1 MKVKQNALEIVKT
14 LQKHGYKAF
23 FAGGC
28 VRDMIMGK
36 ESEDYDIATSA
47 IPEDIMKLFERTIP
61 VGVQFGVVIVVKDG
75 HNFEVATF
83 RTEGSYSDGRHPDYV
98 AFSTPE
104 DVEKRRVFAINCL
117 PYDAG
122 ENELLDYVAFS
133 TPEDDEKRRDFPINC
148 LLYDPVKNEILDYVG
163 GQEDISKGII
173 RATGNPIER
182 FTEDK
187 LRMIRAARFACRFD
201 FPIHE
206 DTQRAIIQLAKNIH
220 VVSAER
226 IREELEKM
234 LTGINPHIGIKLLD
248 ELHLLQE
255 ILPEVSGMK
264 GVRQPENFHPE
275 GDVFIHTLL
284 CLSKLAPVQGQGMER
299 SSWMLAMGILLHD
312 IGKTITFE
320 ESDRIRFNL
329 HEKVGADMT
338 AKICDRLKT
347 SNAEKDRIVW
357 LVLKHLYFKDAQK
370 MRLSKLK
377 RLFAEEG
384 YPALAELCRIY
395 ALASSGDL
403 SDYHYCQEMFSK
415 LSHEEVKPKP
425 LITGHDL
432 IDMGLKPGPV
442 FKDILTKIEDEQLE
456 GNVTTK
462 EAAIEMAKSLI
473 YQMNT

>member
-14 LQKHGYKAF
+14 LQEHGYKAF

-47 IPEDIMKLFERTIP
+47 LPEDIMKLFERTIP
-61 VGVQFGVVIVVKDG
+61 VGVQFGVVIVVRDG

-83 RTEGSYSDGRHPDYV
+83 RTEGSYTDGRHPDYV

-104 DVEKRRVFAINCL
+104 ADV
-117 PYDAG
+117 
-122 ENELLDYVAFS
+122 
-133 TPEDDEKRRDFPINC
+133 KRRDFTING

-173 RATGNPIER
+173 RTIGNPAER

-187 LRMIRAARFACRFD
+187 LRMIRAARFACRFN

-206 DTQRAIIQLAKNIH
+206 DTRQAIVQLAQNIH

-226 IREELEKM
+226 IREELEKI
-234 LTGINPHIGIKLLD
+234 LTGTNPHIGIKLLD

-275 GDVFIHTLL
+275 GDVFVHTLL
-284 CLSKLAPVQGQGMER
+284 CLSKLAPVPEQGMER
-299 SSWMLAMGILLHD
+299 PSWTLAMGILLHD

-320 ESDRIRFNL
+320 ELDRIRFNL

-377 RLFAEEG
+377 RLLAEEG
-384 YPALAELCRIY
+384 YPELAELCRID

-473 YQMNT
+473 YQMNI

>member
-1 MKVKQNALEIVKT
+1 MTIKQTAIEIVKT
-14 LQKHGYKAF
+14 LEKHGYKAF

-36 ESEDYDIATSA
+36 GSEDYDIATSA
-47 IPEDIMKLFERTIP
+47 LPEDIMKLFERTIP
-61 VGVQFGVVIVVKDG
+61 VGVQFGVVIVIKEG

-104 DVEKRRVFAINCL
+104 ADV
-117 PYDAG
+117 
-122 ENELLDYVAFS
+122 
-133 TPEDDEKRRDFPINC
+133 KRRDFTING
-148 LLYDPVKNEILDYVG
+148 LLYDPLKNEILDYVG
-163 GQEDISKGII
+163 GQQDISKGII
-173 RATGNPIER
+173 RTIGNPAER

-187 LRMIRAARFACRFD
+187 LRMIRAARFACRFN

-226 IREELEKM
+226 IREELEKI
-234 LTGINPHIGIKLLD
+234 LTGTNPHIGIKLLD
-248 ELHLLQE
+248 ELCLLQE
-255 ILPEVSGMK
+255 ILPEVSSMK

-275 GDVFIHTLL
+275 GDVFVHTLL
-284 CLSKLAPVQGQGMER
+284 CLSKLAPVPEQGMER
-299 SSWMLAMGILLHD
+299 PSWTLAMGILLHD

-320 ESDRIRFNL
+320 ELDRIRFNL

-338 AKICDRLKT
+338 ARICDRLKT

-377 RLFAEEG
+377 RLLAEEG
-384 YPALAELCRIY
+384 YPELAELCRID

-403 SDYHYCQEMFSK
+403 SDYHYCQEMFSN

-442 FKDILTKIEDEQLE
+442 FKDILMKIEDEQLE
-456 GNVTTK
+456 GNLKTK
-462 EAAIEMAKSLI
+462 EAAIEMAKLLI

>member
-1 MKVKQNALEIVKT
+1 MKVKQNAIDIVKT
-14 LQKHGYKAF
+14 LQEHGYKAF

-28 VRDMIMGK
+28 VRDMVMGK

-47 IPEDIMKLFERTIP
+47 LPEDIMKLFERTIP

-83 RTEGSYSDGRHPDYV
+83 RTEGSYTDGRHPDYV

-104 DVEKRRVFAINCL
+104 ADV
-117 PYDAG
+117 
-122 ENELLDYVAFS
+122 
-133 TPEDDEKRRDFPINC
+133 KRRDFTING
-148 LLYDPVKNEILDYVG
+148 LLYDPLKNEILDYVG
-163 GQEDISKGII
+163 GQEDISRGII
-173 RATGNPIER
+173 RTIGNPVER

-187 LRMIRAARFACRFD
+187 LRMMRAARFACRFN

-206 DTQRAIIQLAKNIH
+206 DTRQAIIQLAKNIH
-220 VVSAER
+220 VISAER
-226 IREELEKM
+226 IREELEKI
-234 LTGINPHIGIKLLD
+234 LTGTNPHIGIKLLD
-248 ELHLLQE
+248 ELCLLQE
-255 ILPEVSGMK
+255 ILPEVSSMK

-275 GDVFIHTLL
+275 GDVFVHTLL
-284 CLSKLAPVQGQGMER
+284 CLSKLAPVPEHGMER
-299 SSWMLAMGILLHD
+299 PSWTLAMGVLLHD

-320 ESDRIRFNL
+320 ELDRIRFNL
-329 HEKVGADMT
+329 HEKVGADM
-338 AKICDRLKT
+338 AARICDRLKT

-377 RLFAEEG
+377 RLLGEEG
-384 YPALAELCRIY
+384 YPELAELCRID

-403 SDYHYCQEMFSK
+403 SDYHFCREMFSK

-432 IDMGLKPGPV
+432 IGMGLKPGPV
-442 FKDILTKIEDEQLE
+442 FKDILMKIEDEQLE
-456 GNVTTK
+456 GNLKTK
-462 EAAIEMAKSLI
+462 EEAIEMAKSLI

>member
-1 MKVKQNALEIVKT
+1 MTVKQNAIEIVKT

-36 ESEDYDIATSA
+36 ESADYDIATNA
-47 IPEDIMKLFERTIP
+47 LPQDIINLFEKTIP
-61 VGVQFGVVIVVKDG
+61 VGAQFGVIIVVKNG
-75 HNFEVATF
+75 HSFEVATF

-104 DVEKRRVFAINCL
+104 DDV
-117 PYDAG
+117 
-122 ENELLDYVAFS
+122 
-133 TPEDDEKRRDFPINC
+133 KRRDFTING
-148 LLYDPVKNEILDYVG
+148 LLYDPLHNKILDYVG

-173 RATGNPIER
+173 RTIGSPAER

-187 LRMIRAARFACRFD
+187 LRMIRAARFACRFN

-206 DTQRAIIQLAKNIH
+206 DTRRAIIQLAQNIH

-226 IREELEKM
+226 IREELEKI
-234 LTGINPHIGIKLLD
+234 LTGTNPHIGVKLLD
-248 ELHLLQE
+248 ELRLLQE
-255 ILPEVSGMK
+255 ILPEVTGMK

-275 GDVFIHTLL
+275 GDVLVHTLL
-284 CLSKLAPVQGQGMER
+284 CLSKMQNP
-299 SSWMLAMGILLHD
+299 SWTLAMGVILHD

-329 HEKVGADMT
+329 HEKVGADM
-338 AKICDRLKT
+338 AARICDRLKT

-377 RLFAEEG
+377 RLLAEEG
-384 YPALAELCRIY
+384 YPELAELCRID

-415 LSHEEVKPKP
+415 LSHEEVRPKP

-432 IDMGLKPGPV
+432 IDLGLKPSPV

-456 GNVTTK
+456 GNLTTK

>member
-1 MKVKQNALEIVKT
+1 MTIKQNAIDIVKT
-14 LQKHGYKAF
+14 LQDHGYKAF

-47 IPEDIMKLFERTIP
+47 LPEDIMKLFERTIP
-61 VGVQFGVVIVVKDG
+61 VGVQFGVVIVVRDG

-83 RTEGSYSDGRHPDYV
+83 RTEGSYTDGRHPDYV

-104 DVEKRRVFAINCL
+104 ADV
-117 PYDAG
+117 
-122 ENELLDYVAFS
+122 
-133 TPEDDEKRRDFPINC
+133 KRRDFTING

-173 RATGNPIER
+173 RTIGNPVER

-187 LRMIRAARFACRFD
+187 LRMIRAARFACRFN

-206 DTQRAIIQLAKNIH
+206 GT
-220 VVSAER
+220 
-226 IREELEKM
+226 
-234 LTGINPHIGIKLLD
+234 
-248 ELHLLQE
+248 
-255 ILPEVSGMK
+255 
-264 GVRQPENFHPE
+264 RQPENFHPE
-275 GDVFIHTLL
+275 GDVFVHTLL
-284 CLSKLAPVQGQGMER
+284 CLSKLVPVSEQGMER
-299 SSWMLAMGILLHD
+299 PSWTLAMGILLHD

-320 ESDRIRFNL
+320 ELDRIRLNL
-329 HEKVGADMT
+329 HEKVGADM
-338 AKICDRLKT
+338 AARICDRLKT

-384 YPALAELCRIY
+384 YPALAELCRID

-473 YQMNT
+473 YQMNI

>member
-1 MKVKQNALEIVKT
+1 MTIKQNAIEIVET
-14 LQKHGYKAF
+14 LKNHGYKAF

-28 VRDMIMGK
+28 VRDIIMEK
-36 ESEDYDIATSA
+36 ESIDYDIATNA
-47 IPEDIMKLFERTIP
+47 LPQDIINLFEKTIP

-83 RTEGSYSDGRHPDYV
+83 RTEGSNNDGRHPGYV

-104 DVEKRRVFAINCL
+104 ADV
-117 PYDAG
+117 
-122 ENELLDYVAFS
+122 
-133 TPEDDEKRRDFPINC
+133 KRRDFTING

-173 RATGNPIER
+173 RTIGNPIER

-187 LRMIRAARFACRFD
+187 LRMIRAARFACRFN

-206 DTQRAIIQLAKNIH
+206 DTRRAIIQLAQNIH

-226 IREELEKM
+226 IREELEKI
-234 LTGINPHIGIKLLD
+234 LTGTNPHIGIKLLD
-248 ELHLLQE
+248 ELCLLEE
-255 ILPEVSGMK
+255 ILPEVSSMK

-275 GDVFIHTLL
+275 GDVFVHTLL
-284 CLSKLAPVQGQGMER
+284 CLSKMKNP
-299 SSWMLAMGILLHD
+299 SWTLAMGVLLHD
-312 IGKTITFE
+312 IGKTVTFE
-320 ESDRIRFNL
+320 ETDRIRFNL
-329 HEKVGADMT
+329 HEKVGADM
-338 AKICDRLKT
+338 AKKICNRLKT

-384 YPALAELCRIY
+384 YPELAELCRID

-415 LSHEEVKPKP
+415 LSHEEVRPKP

-432 IDMGLKPGPV
+432 IAMGLKPGPV

-456 GNVTTK
+456 GNLNTK
-462 EAAIEMAKSLI
+462 EAAIEKVKTLI
-473 YQMNT
+473 YQAKT

>member
-1 MKVKQNALEIVKT
+1 MKVKQNAIDIVKT
-14 LQKHGYKAF
+14 LQKHGYQAF

-36 ESEDYDIATSA
+36 EESEDYDIATSA
-47 IPEDIMKLFERTIP
+47 LPEDIMRLFERTIP
-61 VGVQFGVVIVVKDG
+61 VGVQFGVVIVIKEG

-98 AFSTPE
+98 TFSTPE
-104 DVEKRRVFAINCL
+104 ADV
-117 PYDAG
+117 
-122 ENELLDYVAFS
+122 
-133 TPEDDEKRRDFPINC
+133 KRRDFTING
-148 LLYDPVKNEILDYVG
+148 LLYDPLKNEILDYVG

-173 RATGNPIER
+173 RTIGNPVER

-187 LRMIRAARFACRFD
+187 LRMIRAARFACRFN

-206 DTQRAIIQLAKNIH
+206 DAQRAIIQLAKNIH

-226 IREELEKM
+226 IREELEKI
-234 LTGINPHIGIKLLD
+234 LTGTNPHIGIKLLE

-275 GDVFIHTLL
+275 GDVFVHTLL
-284 CLSKLAPVQGQGMER
+284 CLSKLAPVPEQGMER
-299 SSWMLAMGILLHD
+299 PSWTLAMGVLLHD

-320 ESDRIRFNL
+320 ELDRIRFNL

-377 RLFAEEG
+377 RLLAEEG
-384 YPALAELCRIY
+384 YPELAELCRID

-432 IDMGLKPGPV
+432 IAMGLKPGPV

-456 GNVTTK
+456 GNLTTK

>member
-14 LQKHGYKAF
+14 LQEHGYKAF
-23 FAGGC
+23 LAGGC

-47 IPEDIMKLFERTIP
+47 LPQDIIKLFERTIP
-61 VGVQFGVVIVVKDG
+61 VGVQFGVVIVVKEG

-98 AFSTPE
+98 SFSTPE
-104 DVEKRRVFAINCL
+104 ADV
-117 PYDAG
+117 
-122 ENELLDYVAFS
+122 
-133 TPEDDEKRRDFPINC
+133 KRRDFTING
-148 LLYDPVKNEILDYVG
+148 LLYDPVKNEILDFVD
-163 GQEDISKGII
+163 GQADISRGII
-173 RATGNPIER
+173 RTIGNPVER

-187 LRMIRAARFACRFD
+187 LRMIRAARFACRFN
-201 FPIHE
+201 FPIHD
-206 DTQRAIIQLAKNIH
+206 DTRRAIIQLAKNIH

-226 IREELEKM
+226 IREELEKI
-234 LTGINPHIGIKLLD
+234 LTSPNPHIGIKLLD
-248 ELHLLQE
+248 ELCLLQE
-255 ILPEVSGMK
+255 ILPEVSSMK

-275 GDVFIHTLL
+275 GDVFVHTLL
-284 CLSKLAPVQGQGMER
+284 CLSKLTPVPEQGMER
-299 SSWMLAMGILLHD
+299 PTWTLAMGVLLHD

-377 RLFAEEG
+377 RLLAEEG
-384 YPALAELCRIY
+384 YPELAELCRID

-403 SDYHYCQEMFSK
+403 SDYHYCQEMFAK

-425 LITGHDL
+425 LITGYDL
-432 IDMGLKPGPV
+432 IAMGLKPGPV

-456 GNVTTK
+456 GNLKTK
-462 EAAIEMAKSLI
+462 EEAIDMTKSLI
-473 YQMNT
+473 YQMKI